1 MMIVKASGA
10 TFSWASVL
18 ISGTTSGLGLE
29 VARGFAGLG
38 ADVIATGSSKSKLAA
53 CLADSRNIGIRFQP
67 LDVRNTAAVQ
77 ALVGSVDRLE
87 VLVNAAGIARP
98 ETEFEESTYPDVID
112 VNLNSAMRCAMAAYA
127 LLRVSRGCVVNFA
140 SMLSYLADV
149 SLPAYGASKA
159 DMLGLTRH
167 LAHALGPEGIRV
179 NAVSP
184 GYHKTDMTRP
194 LWGDP
199 IAAPKIAGRTALKR
213 WGTIEDIV
221 GACLF
226 LASPAAAFITGVD
239 LPVDGGFLTGT
250 I

>member
-1 MMIVKASGA
+1 
-10 TFSWASVL
+10 
-18 ISGTTSGLGLE
+18 
-29 VARGFAGLG
+29 
-38 ADVIATGSSKSKLAA
+38 
-53 CLADSRNIGIRFQP
+53 
-67 LDVRNTAAVQ
+67 
-77 ALVGSVDRLE
+77 
-87 VLVNAAGIARP
+87 VLVNAAGIAWP
-98 ETEFEESTYPDVID
+98 ETEFEESTYLDVID
-112 VNLNSAMRCAMAAYA
+112 VNLNSAMRCAMAARA
-127 LLRVSRGCVVNFA
+127 LLRVSRGCVINFA
-140 SMLSYLADV
+140 SMLSYLADASV
-149 SLPAYGASKA
+149 PAYGASKA
-159 DMLGLTRH
+159 GILGLTRH

-213 WGTIEDIV
+213 WRTTEDIV